1 MVVVTSKP
9 RTRRAED
16 IIRVDTWTSAD
27 PSADHGAGAGAGARN
42 LTAPV
47 AVYARVTRGG
57 LPVLGARVS
66 VRVRIEQ
73 DAQRESNGALAGKD
87 LSLAAVDL
95 VDDGY
100 GGELLL
106 ERHDQIAFYSS
117 IYSETV
123 LFLSFLRSRLEIP
136 MICHSTRFARRSRA

>member
-1 MVVVTSKP
+1 MTWQYAIEWYPGGAANAAAVRKNVVVVTSKP
-9 RTRRAED
+9 RTRRADD

-27 PSADHGAGAGAGARN
+27 PSADDDGAGAGAGARN

-47 AVYARVTRGG
+47 AVYARVTRRG

-73 DAQRESNGALAGKD
+73 DAQQESSGALAGKD

-95 VDDGY
+95 IDDGY
-100 GGELLL
+100 GGELT
-106 ERHDQIAFYSS
+106 FY
-117 IYSETV
+117 
-123 LFLSFLRSRLEIP
+123 
-136 MICHSTRFARRSRA
+136 C

>member
-1 MVVVTSKP
+1 MTWQYAIEWYPGGAANAAAGRKNVVVVTSKP

-27 PSADHGAGAGAGARN
+27 PSADNDSAGAGARN

-57 LPVLGARVS
+57 LAVLGARVS

-73 DAQRESNGALAGKD
+73 DAQQESNGALAGKD

-100 GGELLL
+100 GGELT
-106 ERHDQIAFYSS
+106 FY
-117 IYSETV
+117 
-123 LFLSFLRSRLEIP
+123 
-136 MICHSTRFARRSRA
+136 C